1 MEGASD
7 CTNISEPPSRLQA
20 VGVEWR
26 VLWRITLSCKG
37 TWFTKTKSFRRS
49 SETERLSAP
58 ASDWNDLRTGS
69 RIRNGSQS
77 FENVITLLFPGQ
89 KTPKTVESFSTVTT
103 GRVGTWFEGR
113 DVGSVSFRLLVWG
126 SAFIATHQKPALF
139 SEGPFCVCACV
150 CVHTVRV
157 TLWVSHSPL
166 IFFISLRFHSHSLGR
181 TARYSTWI
189 FCAETHKLR
198 RCWLSHFK
206 SFGRYTI
213 LGGDLLFTQAK
224 HVQREK
230 RYLQVHWGESFPWD
244 LWRRSAFL
252 APLTSPGQRPW
263 QR

>member
-1 MEGASD
+1 MVYKNKVIQAEQRDGAPE
-7 CTNISEPPSRLQA
+7 CTSVRL
-20 VGVEWR
+20 EWFKNR
-26 VLWRITLSCKG
+26 KSHQEWVSIFRECDHTTVSWAK
-37 TWFTKTKSFRRS
+37 KT
-49 SETERLSAP
+49 
-58 ASDWNDLRTGS
+58 
-69 RIRNGSQS
+69 
-77 FENVITLLFPGQ
+77 
-89 KTPKTVESFSTVTT
+89 KTVESFSTVTT

-198 RCWLSHFK
+198 RRWLSHFK
-206 SFGRYTI
+206 SFGRYSI
-213 LGGDLLFTQAK
+213 LGGDLLFMQAK

-252 APLTSPGQRPW
+252 APLTSPGQCPW

>member
-77 FENVITLLFPGQ
+77 FENVITLLFPGH
-89 KTPKTVESFSTVTT
+89 KKPKTVESFSTVTT

-139 SEGPFCVCACV
+139 SEGPFCVCV
-150 CVHTVRV
+150 CAHSQGYSLGFTLPFDILHLPEVSLSLSRTHSTVQYMDILCWD
-157 TLWVSHSPL
+157 TQATSPL
-166 IFFISLRFHSHSLGR
+166 TLSL
-181 TARYSTWI
+181 
-189 FCAETHKLR
+189 
-198 RCWLSHFK
+198 
-206 SFGRYTI
+206 
-213 LGGDLLFTQAK
+213 
-224 HVQREK
+224 
-230 RYLQVHWGESFPWD
+230 
-244 LWRRSAFL
+244 
-252 APLTSPGQRPW
+252 
-263 QR
+263 